1 MSDSQ
6 KHFLL
11 GASIGGATYL
21 LVCWLMG
28 REATWLG
35 FLGCS
40 SVGGTLALFPDA
52 LEPATTPNHRQFFH
66 SFSLLAVLAYTDYR
80 ILKSTALTDDG
91 RLWLAAASM
100 GYASHLL
107 MDAVTPKSLPAI

>member
-11 GASIGGATYL
+11 GAGMGGAAYL
-21 LVCWLMG
+21 LICWLMG
-28 REATWLG
+28 RPATWLG

-40 SVGGTLALFPDA
+40 GLGGALALLPDA

-66 SFSLLAVLAYTDYR
+66 SLSLLSGLAYADYR
-80 ILKSTALTDDG
+80 VLKSPALTDDG
-91 RLWLAAASM
+91 KILFLTAST